1 MKIGQSSYPP
11 DASKKARHPGA
22 SGRHLETGREK
33 TAMDETVNTEE
44 QRRGRAWA
52 SMLGMHGKC

>member
-11 DASKKARHPGA
+11 DASKKARHPGV

-33 TAMDETVNTEE
+33 TTMDERVNTEE
-44 QRRGRAWA
+44 AKKR
-52 SMLGMHGKC
+52 